1 MKEFPKNF
9 LWGGAT
15 SANQYEGAYLED
27 RKGLSNVD
35 LIPSGSQ
42 RLDVARGELDPKL
55 LPDTAKF
62 PARSAVDGYHH
73 FKEDI
78 AFMAKMNFK
87 VYRFSISWS
96 RIFPNGDDEQPNMAG
111 LKYYEQV
118 IDECLK
124 YDIEPLITIN
134 HFDVPHNLIVKYDSW
149 RNRKLIDFYLRLCE
163 TLFTHFKGKV
173 HYWLTFN
180 EINMILHLPYLAAG
194 LTFKEH
200 EDKLHVSYQAAYHQ
214 LIASAKAVLLGH
226 KIDSSNQIGSM
237 LAAGCIY
244 PNTCN
249 PIDAWNSLTEQRKN
263 YFFSDVQVRGAY
275 PNYALKYFE
284 KIHFKLSKNTDDP
297 TILKQGTVDFV
308 SFSYYNSRVIGKAD
322 QDQTAGNLFASLK
335 NPYLKTSEWGWQI
348 DPLGF
353 RITLNELYDRYQ
365 NPLFVVENGLGAKD
379 TLSAKNKVN
388 DTYRIN
394 YLHDHIQVLKDAVT
408 EDGVEVLGYTSW
420 GCIDLISASSGEI
433 SKRYGL
439 IYVNL
444 AEDGSGD
451 YQRFAKDSAKW
462 YANVINSNGQKLD

>member
-1 MKEFPKNF
+1 
-9 LWGGAT
+9 
-15 SANQYEGAYLED
+15 
-27 RKGLSNVD
+27 
-35 LIPSGSQ
+35 
-42 RLDVARGELDPKL
+42 
-55 LPDTAKF
+55 
-62 PARSAVDGYHH
+62 
-73 FKEDI
+73 
-78 AFMAKMNFK
+78 MAKMNFK

-96 RIFPNGDDEQPNMAG
+96 RIFPNGDDKQPNMAS

-124 YDIEPLITIN
+124 YDIELLITIN
-134 HFDVPHNLIVKYDSW
+134 HFDVPHNLIVKYGSW
-149 RNRKLIDFYLRLCE
+149 RNRKLIDFYLRLCK
-163 TLFTHFKGKV
+163 TLFTHFKSKV

-180 EINMILHLPYLAAG
+180 EINIILHLPYLAVG
-194 LTFKEH
+194 LTFKED
-200 EDKLHVSYQAAYHQ
+200 ENKLHVSYQAAHHQ

-226 KIDSSNQIGSM
+226 KIDPSNQIGSM

-249 PIDAWNSLTEQRKN
+249 PIDAWDSLTEQRKN
-263 YFFSDVQVRGAY
+263 HFFSDVQVRGAY

-284 KIHFKLSKNTDDP
+284 KIHFELSKDTDDL

-348 DPLGF
+348 DLLGF

-365 NPLFVVENGLGAKD
+365 KPLFVVENGLGAKD

-388 DTYRIN
+388 DIYRIN
-394 YLHDHIQVLKDAVT
+394 YLRDHIQALKAAVT

-462 YANVINSNGQKLD
+462 YAKVINSNGQNLD

>member
-1 MKEFPKNF
+1 
-9 LWGGAT
+9 
-15 SANQYEGAYLED
+15 
-27 RKGLSNVD
+27 
-35 LIPSGSQ
+35 
-42 RLDVARGELDPKL
+42 
-55 LPDTAKF
+55 
-62 PARSAVDGYHH
+62 
-73 FKEDI
+73 
-78 AFMAKMNFK
+78 
-87 VYRFSISWS
+87 
-96 RIFPNGDDEQPNMAG
+96 
-111 LKYYEQV
+111 
-118 IDECLK
+118 
-124 YDIEPLITIN
+124 
-134 HFDVPHNLIVKYDSW
+134 
-149 RNRKLIDFYLRLCE
+149 
-163 TLFTHFKGKV
+163 
-173 HYWLTFN
+173 
-180 EINMILHLPYLAAG
+180 MILHLPYLAAG

-200 EDKLHVSYQAAYHQ
+200 EDKLHVSYQAAHHQ

-249 PIDAWNSLTEQRKN
+249 PIDAWDSLTEQRKN
-263 YFFSDVQVRGAY
+263 YFFSDIQVHGAY

-284 KIHFKLSKNTDDP
+284 KINFELSKDTDDL

-322 QDQTAGNLFASLK
+322 QDQTAGNLFVSS
-335 NPYLKTSEWGWQI
+335 YLKTSEWGWQI

-365 NPLFVVENGLGAKD
+365 KPLFVVENGLGAKD

-394 YLHDHIQVLKDAVT
+394 YLRDHIQALKAAVT
-408 EDGVEVLGYTSW
+408 EDGVEVLGYTSQ

-451 YQRFAKDSAKW
+451 YQHFAKDSAKW
-462 YANVINSNGQKLD
+462 YAKVINSNGQNLD

>member
-1 MKEFPKNF
+1 
-9 LWGGAT
+9 
-15 SANQYEGAYLED
+15 
-27 RKGLSNVD
+27 
-35 LIPSGSQ
+35 
-42 RLDVARGELDPKL
+42 
-55 LPDTAKF
+55 
-62 PARSAVDGYHH
+62 
-73 FKEDI
+73 
-78 AFMAKMNFK
+78 
-87 VYRFSISWS
+87 
-96 RIFPNGDDEQPNMAG
+96 
-111 LKYYEQV
+111 
-118 IDECLK
+118 
-124 YDIEPLITIN
+124 
-134 HFDVPHNLIVKYDSW
+134 
-149 RNRKLIDFYLRLCE
+149 
-163 TLFTHFKGKV
+163 
-173 HYWLTFN
+173 
-180 EINMILHLPYLAAG
+180 MILHLPYLAAG

-200 EDKLHVSYQAAYHQ
+200 EDKLHVSYQAAHHQ

-249 PIDAWNSLTEQRKN
+249 PIDAWDSLTEQRKN
-263 YFFSDVQVRGAY
+263 YFFSDIQVHGAY

-284 KIHFKLSKNTDDP
+284 KINFELSKDTDDL

-322 QDQTAGNLFASLK
+322 QDQTAGNLFVSLK

-348 DPLGF
+348 DPFGF

-365 NPLFVVENGLGAKD
+365 KPLFVVENGLGAKD

-394 YLHDHIQVLKDAVT
+394 YLRDHIQALKAAVT

-462 YANVINSNGQKLD
+462 YAKVINSNGQSRLI

>member
-15 SANQYEGAYLED
+15 SANQYEDAYLED
-27 RKGLSNVD
+27 GKGLSNVD

-42 RLDVARGELDPKL
+42 RLDVARGGLDPKL
-55 LPDTAKF
+55 LPDTTKF

-87 VYRFSISWS
+87 VYRFPISWS
-96 RIFPNGDDEQPNMAG
+96 RIFPNGDDKQPNMAS

-134 HFDVPHNLIVKYDSW
+134 HFDVPYNLIVKYGSW

-194 LTFKEH
+194 LTFKED
-200 EDKLHVSYQAAYHQ
+200 EDKLHVSYQAAHHQ

-226 KIDSSNQIGSM
+226 KIDPSNQIGSM

-249 PIDAWNSLTEQRKN
+249 PIDEQRKN

-284 KIHFKLSKNTDDP
+284 KIHFELSKDTDDL

-322 QDQTAGNLFASLK
+322 QDQTTGNLFASLK

-365 NPLFVVENGLGAKD
+365 KPLFVVENGLGAKD

-388 DTYRIN
+388 DIYRIN
-394 YLHDHIQVLKDAVT
+394 YLRDHIQALKAAVT

-462 YANVINSNGQKLD
+462 YAKVINSNEQNLD

>member
-1 MKEFPKNF
+1 
-9 LWGGAT
+9 
-15 SANQYEGAYLED
+15 
-27 RKGLSNVD
+27 
-35 LIPSGSQ
+35 
-42 RLDVARGELDPKL
+42 
-55 LPDTAKF
+55 
-62 PARSAVDGYHH
+62 
-73 FKEDI
+73 
-78 AFMAKMNFK
+78 
-87 VYRFSISWS
+87 
-96 RIFPNGDDEQPNMAG
+96 
-111 LKYYEQV
+111 
-118 IDECLK
+118 
-124 YDIEPLITIN
+124 
-134 HFDVPHNLIVKYDSW
+134 
-149 RNRKLIDFYLRLCE
+149 
-163 TLFTHFKGKV
+163 
-173 HYWLTFN
+173 
-180 EINMILHLPYLAAG
+180 MILHLPYLSAG
-194 LTFKEH
+194 LTFKED
-200 EDKLHVSYQAAYHQ
+200 EDKFHVSYQAAHHQ

-226 KIDSSNQIGSM
+226 KIDPSNQIGSM

-249 PIDAWNSLTEQRKN
+249 PIDAWDSLTEQRKN

-284 KIHFKLSKNTDDP
+284 KIHFELSKDTDDL

-365 NPLFVVENGLGAKD
+365 KPLFVVENGLGAKD

-388 DTYRIN
+388 DIYRIN
-394 YLHDHIQVLKDAVT
+394 YLRDHIQALKAAVT

-433 SKRYGL
+433 SKRYSL

-462 YANVINSNGQKLD
+462 YAKVINSNGQNLD

>member
-1 MKEFPKNF
+1 
-9 LWGGAT
+9 
-15 SANQYEGAYLED
+15 
-27 RKGLSNVD
+27 
-35 LIPSGSQ
+35 
-42 RLDVARGELDPKL
+42 
-55 LPDTAKF
+55 
-62 PARSAVDGYHH
+62 
-73 FKEDI
+73 
-78 AFMAKMNFK
+78 MAKMNFK

-96 RIFPNGDDEQPNMAG
+96 RIFPNGDDKQPNMAS

-124 YDIEPLITIN
+124 YDIELLITIN
-134 HFDVPHNLIVKYDSW
+134 HFDVPHNLIVKYGSW
-149 RNRKLIDFYLRLCE
+149 RNRKLIDFYLRLCK
-163 TLFTHFKGKV
+163 TLFTHFKSKV

-180 EINMILHLPYLAAG
+180 EINIILHLPYLAVG
-194 LTFKEH
+194 LTFKED
-200 EDKLHVSYQAAYHQ
+200 ENKLHVSYQAAHHQ

-226 KIDSSNQIGSM
+226 KIDPSNQIGSM

-249 PIDAWNSLTEQRKN
+249 PIDAWDSLTEQRKN
-263 YFFSDVQVRGAY
+263 HFFSDVQVRGAY

-284 KIHFKLSKNTDDP
+284 KIHFELSKDTDDL

-348 DPLGF
+348 DLLGF

-365 NPLFVVENGLGAKD
+365 KPLFVVENGLSAKD

-388 DTYRIN
+388 DIYRIN
-394 YLHDHIQVLKDAVT
+394 YLRDHIQALKAAVT

-462 YANVINSNGQKLD
+462 YAKVINSNGQNLD

>member
-1 MKEFPKNF
+1 
-9 LWGGAT
+9 
-15 SANQYEGAYLED
+15 
-27 RKGLSNVD
+27 
-35 LIPSGSQ
+35 
-42 RLDVARGELDPKL
+42 
-55 LPDTAKF
+55 
-62 PARSAVDGYHH
+62 
-73 FKEDI
+73 
-78 AFMAKMNFK
+78 MAKMNFK

-96 RIFPNGDDEQPNMAG
+96 RIFPNGDDKQPNMAS

-124 YDIEPLITIN
+124 YDIELLITIN
-134 HFDVPHNLIVKYDSW
+134 HFDVPHNLIVKYGSW
-149 RNRKLIDFYLRLCE
+149 RNRKLIDFYLRLCK
-163 TLFTHFKGKV
+163 TLFTHFKSKV

-180 EINMILHLPYLAAG
+180 EINIILHLPYLAVG
-194 LTFKEH
+194 LTFKED
-200 EDKLHVSYQAAYHQ
+200 ENKLHVSYQAAHHQ

-226 KIDSSNQIGSM
+226 KIDPSNQIGSM

-249 PIDAWNSLTEQRKN
+249 PIDAWDSLTEQRKN
-263 YFFSDVQVRGAY
+263 HFFSDVQVRGAY

-284 KIHFKLSKNTDDP
+284 KIHFELSKDTDDL

-348 DPLGF
+348 DLLGF

-365 NPLFVVENGLGAKD
+365 KPLFVVENGLGAKD

-388 DTYRIN
+388 DIYRIN
-394 YLHDHIQVLKDAVT
+394 YLRDHIQALKAAVT

-451 YQRFAKDSAKW
+451 YQHFAKDSAKW
-462 YANVINSNGQKLD
+462 YAKVINSNGQNLD

>member
-1 MKEFPKNF
+1 
-9 LWGGAT
+9 
-15 SANQYEGAYLED
+15 
-27 RKGLSNVD
+27 
-35 LIPSGSQ
+35 
-42 RLDVARGELDPKL
+42 
-55 LPDTAKF
+55 
-62 PARSAVDGYHH
+62 
-73 FKEDI
+73 
-78 AFMAKMNFK
+78 MAKMNFK

-96 RIFPNGDDEQPNMAG
+96 RIFPNGDDKQPNMAS

-124 YDIEPLITIN
+124 YDIELLITIN
-134 HFDVPHNLIVKYDSW
+134 HFDVPHNLIVKYGSW
-149 RNRKLIDFYLRLCE
+149 RNRKLIDFYLRLCK
-163 TLFTHFKGKV
+163 TLFTHFKSKV

-180 EINMILHLPYLAAG
+180 EINIILHLPYLAVG
-194 LTFKEH
+194 LTFKED
-200 EDKLHVSYQAAYHQ
+200 ENKLHVSYQAAHHQ

-226 KIDSSNQIGSM
+226 KIDPSNQIGSM

-249 PIDAWNSLTEQRKN
+249 PIDAWDSLTEQRKN

-284 KIHFKLSKNTDDP
+284 KIHFELSKDTDDL

-365 NPLFVVENGLGAKD
+365 KPLFVVENGLGAKD

-388 DTYRIN
+388 DIYRIN
-394 YLHDHIQVLKDAVT
+394 YLRDHIQALKAAVT

-462 YANVINSNGQKLD
+462 YAKVINSNGQNLD